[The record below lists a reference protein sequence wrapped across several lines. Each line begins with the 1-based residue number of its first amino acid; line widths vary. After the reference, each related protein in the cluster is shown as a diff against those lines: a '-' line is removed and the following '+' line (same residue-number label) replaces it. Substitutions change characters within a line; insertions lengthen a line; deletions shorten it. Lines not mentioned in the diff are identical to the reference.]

1 MATGSSTPTYQL
13 SCEVLGHS
21 ADVRVVKSFSPEV
34 GASGS
39 RDHLLTASRDGTAC
53 VWGPETGSSREY
65 VLKKVFKQHT
75 GYVSALCV
83 IPADPRAGRE
93 KRKWTCRNFSDRKL

>member
-1 MATGSSTPTYQL
+1 MATGSSSPSYQL
-13 SCEVLGHS
+13 SCEILGHS
-21 ADVRVVKSFSPEV
+21 ADVRVVKSFPSEV
-34 GASGS
+34 ESSES

-53 VWGPETGSSREY
+53 VWAPETGSNREY

-83 IPADPRAGRE
+83 IPADTGAGRE
-93 KRKWTCRNFSDRKL
+93 KRKWNQ